1 MKIFTPCLLFIYAVP
16 TTVPL
21 PPSESEA
28 TCQET
33 ESSAQDSE
41 NQGQAEDLRQL
52 FPYKVAEFV

>member
-21 PPSESEA
+21 PPSVSEA

-33 ESSAQDSE
+33 ESSTQDSE

-52 FPYKVAEFV
+52 FLYKVAEFV